1 MANKPPPIVG
11 VYHPVPWDLRKI
23 PITILTS

>member
-1 MANKPPPIVG
+1 MANKSPPIVS